1 MAYLGKLGS
10 EPKTTEKNYLNDYLK
25 FAPVS
30 LALVRAVE
38 CRCLSELEFKHP
50 ILDVGCGDG
59 LFASV
64 FFEAQVEQGMDT
76 SPVEAAS
83 ARKTGAY
90 QNVVVAN
97 AVNIPFKDESF
108 TTVFSNC
115 VLEHIPQVN
124 NVLREISRVLK
135 KEGKLIFTVPS
146 DLVGERLFYSSL
158 LKRIG
163 LNRLGDLY
171 SQKLNSV
178 FRHYNLYS
186 PSIWDKKLE
195 VAGLKRVSCER
206 YLSPGAT
213 KAYDIMLICSLASL
227 LSKKLFKKWVLF
239 PRFRKLMVVPILFF
253 VFRRF
258 YEPSP
263 ENGSSLLIVAAK

>member
-38 CRCLSELEFKHP
+38 CRSLSKLAFGHP
-50 ILDVGCGDG
+50 ILDIGCGDG
-59 LFASV
+59 LFASI
-64 FFEAQVEQGMDT
+64 FFDMQIEQGMDI
-76 SPVEAAS
+76 SPTEATS

-90 QNVVVAN
+90 ENVVVAN

-108 TTVFSNC
+108 TTVFGNC
-115 VLEHIPQVN
+115 VLEHIPGID

-135 KEGKLIFTVPS
+135 KDGKLIFTVPS
-146 DLVGERLFYSSL
+146 DLVGEQLFYSSL
-158 LKRIG
+158 FRKIG
-163 LNRLGDLY
+163 LSKLGDLY

-186 PSIWDKKLE
+186 PSTWANKLE
-195 VAGLKRVSCER
+195 MVGLKLVSSER

-213 KAYDIMLICSLASL
+213 KAHDLMLVFSLFSL
-227 LSKKLFKKWVLF
+227 LNKKLFKKWILF

-258 YEPSP
+258 YESSP